1 MTTLT
6 MRVVKGDFIRHRA
19 GHRAHEVQEPPGGAR
34 LVQDP
39 PSRLADHGGWPPRQA
54 SGTKETGALTRPADE
69 PAQRFSASWSIRQG
83 QATLKQQPPDSG
95 LASNRQQKGQ
105 GPPPFQAGSRTG
117 DARAGRRS
125 ARPRRSGG
133 RERRRWTGPT
143 FSQKSISKSVR
154 SRNASPA
161 NTK

>member
-34 LVQDP
+34 LAQDP

-83 QATLKQQPPDSG
+83 QATLKQPPDSG

-105 GPPPFQAGSRTG
+105 GPPPFPTGSSCPQAPAVRREAEE
-117 DARAGRRS
+117 DWGR
-125 ARPRRSGG
+125 
-133 RERRRWTGPT
+133 
-143 FSQKSISKSVR
+143 
-154 SRNASPA
+154 
-161 NTK
+161 